1 MTDQITDVIINC
13 RYKRRIFEQKYE
25 CIIARDELTSEGAV
39 GVGIAFTAP
48 FSKYTYDR
56 LKNYIG
62 RTNNE
67 RYQRTC

>member
-1 MTDQITDVIINC
+1 M
-13 RYKRRIFEQKYE
+13 
-25 CIIARDELTSEGAV
+25 TSEGAV

-48 FSKYTYDR
+48 FFKSIDDR
-56 LKNYIG
+56 VKNYIG